1 MPITAGRHVLLAS
14 VAAFGVAAAPPP
26 GAAAAGGG
34 DAAPSCPNL
43 NASRPTGP
51 YCPEGWWTKDQKVC
65 FQGCP
70 LATTK
75 RDPASGRCKCASAA
89 SCGQATPQCIA
100 GECVQ
105 CALHPPKHQQEPTI
119 GPIDP
124 DYKYASAAA
133 VERWHDQKFG
143 LRIHWG
149 LCEPA

>member
-14 VAAFGVAAAPPP
+14 VAAFGVAAPPP